1 MTSQAPATTQRPT
14 AREVRLRRLTA
25 VVRRMIDGLQ
35 AALPSPERRGAP
47 GALAALR
54 RSAGKRPG
62 ESLEACAI
70 VERFVPEDLSAQ
82 LTPLEREALYTVAA
96 LFAIH
101 PVNWDRADAAPAQ
114 GSRRDHHSFGA
125 SLRAIRW
132 RESGEENPGVERRFI
147 ALLDADSTAVPT
159 HLRTLVTLLKPA
171 NQPVDYVQLYR
182 DIVSWEHPSREV
194 QRRWAQE
201 FWAAPPQTSTSEQGN
216 GSSTPGSTPTSKEE

>member
-1 MTSQAPATTQRPT
+1 MTSPTPATMPRPP
-14 AREVRLRRLTA
+14 AREERQRRLA
-25 VVRRMIDGLQ
+25 GVVRRMVEGLYHYV
-35 AALPSPERRGAP
+35 PSPGRRGNL

-62 ESLEACAI
+62 DSIEACAV
-70 VERFVPEDLSAQ
+70 VERFVPADLSAE
-82 LTPLEREALYTVAA
+82 LTEQERSGLYAVAA

-101 PVNWDRADAAPAQ
+101 PVPWGLDDMPREPGARRPA
-114 GSRRDHHSFGA
+114 HSFGA

-147 ALLDADSTAVPT
+147 ALLDADSAAVPT
-159 HLRTLVTLLKPA
+159 HLRTLLALLKPA

-201 FWAAPPQTSTSEQGN
+201 FWAAPPQTSASGQGN
-216 GSSTPGSTPTSKEE
+216 GSSTLGSTPASKEE